1 MEDVFDVYEM
11 PYNPVVP
18 VVCMN
23 EKPYQLLG
31 EVRDSWAMRPG
42 DGKKIDSEY
51 ARNGTCSIFA
61 FYRNTWRNTPCEHTG
76 TPYSRGFGGR
86 NQISVRCH
94 VSRC

>member
-51 ARNGTCSIFA
+51 ARNGTCSI
-61 FYRNTWRNTPCEHTG
+61 E
-76 TPYSRGFGGR
+76 YSCAVKSHFRKSG
-86 NQISVRCH
+86 NQMSGKWKSSYARLLA
-94 VSRC
+94 